1 MPTIKE
7 SFVIDFDGTAFDK
20 HEISASS
27 VAQSLL
33 ALDALLQSVS
43 KQLYGKQAVAEVKI
57 KSGSHLGSFFVYLSI
72 EYSDE
77 DPTKTGAAPVLKN
90 ISVVEVL
97 KDLIRLN
104 KFVLGKS
111 AKPKDQRPEEIRIT
125 VGGEKSLNADAALS
139 LQKDCALKDKTS
151 EVLLTVISP
160 MLNGDRTGWRFSEG
174 NGSSEFAA
182 DVEDEDFLQT
192 VRTGKLSWTT
202 GTSLLTS
209 MRALQVKTNDGFNA
223 KRTVLQVKKV
233 IQPLSSELIK

>member
-125 VGGEKSLNADAALS
+125 VGVEKSLNADAALS

-160 MLNGDRTGWRFSEG
+160 MLNGDRTLRVGR
-174 NGSSEFAA
+174 
-182 DVEDEDFLQT
+182 
-192 VRTGKLSWTT
+192 
-202 GTSLLTS
+202 
-209 MRALQVKTNDGFNA
+209 
-223 KRTVLQVKKV
+223 
-233 IQPLSSELIK
+233 